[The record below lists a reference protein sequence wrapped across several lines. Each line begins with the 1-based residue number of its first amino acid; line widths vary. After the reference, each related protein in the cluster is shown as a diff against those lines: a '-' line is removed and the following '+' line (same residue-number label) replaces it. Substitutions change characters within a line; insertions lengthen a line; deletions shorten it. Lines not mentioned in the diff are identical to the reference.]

1 MSLLSSF
8 RLPGPG
14 RFLANLQVS
23 RSFGI
28 KTRHRGCVYV
38 PRKVARASLTKALRA
53 TQKNADH
60 SLLLPPFVSATEL
73 RVLFRLDYAN
83 TMRILGVRSMNGK
96 YYWKDFQNREF
107 ESASKRKVLLPFDM
121 VAYPLQKF
129 GYQSMLVDVEPDW
142 PTPVADPKAIPV
154 VVVLGHINHGKTTL
168 LDSLCG
174 TRVAPE
180 EPGGITQDVRAMTGQ
195 VLGDEMELHLPGAA
209 TKEAWLPDMAA
220 WLTPSESRLD
230 ATSEAPA
237 AIQSSPKD
245 LEESGLASRMTFLDT
260 PGHEAF
266 ELSRGRTMAAADV
279 AVVVVSVERGAEL
292 QTEEVLMHASKWKV
306 PVIFALN
313 KIDLPDCHL
322 ELTRAELRRQCQLL
336 HEHGL
341 ADVDWTQE
349 AEQAIPI
356 SALWKQNLEELVG
369 RIRQVTSKMPL
380 PLRRPISLSSTP
392 GEALRWKN
400 VAKRTD
406 FLQGVDGTP
415 SAIALILEVDKAGEE
430 QGEMVLTALVKAGRL
445 VVGQF
450 FVVGTSFGRITNLSL
465 AAGVDRNRHWS
476 KCETATVGVAVQL
489 TGVRTRLGGDCA
501 VDDLLFSLPRE
512 RAWRLCEHRQ
522 RIEQLMACQ
531 VAGPPLEVAWESDA
545 TIEARTQAAFERD
558 EVTQPEAHSGT
569 AYERRWQQAAVEEV
583 SGLAA
588 TPTFDPVPRRD
599 FARRVPLTGALESPE
614 TRPDPRA
621 SRFQLLSPKEEEEDV
636 EEPIPASTGGRKS
649 SRRTTARPVATG
661 AWSAD
666 PATVAPERDFV
677 YYMDRKDWS
686 EEAQIDSGRVQ
697 ARWQFRD
704 VARWEE
710 EKRKAQLRDEEK
722 LMTERLR
729 QEAFGETPEA
739 EEANEERRLTMEEDE
754 LDMADDSEGE
764 EPVQPLPR
772 KARVVP
778 IILKT
783 KSVSQFDMLMEEIE
797 RVGAIAGLRIVIVH
811 GGLGPVI
818 PKDVVHAEVEK
829 RYGYCPIYAFQ
840 VGVNPAAS
848 GQAAAEQIDIRRFN
862 VFTELLEDL
871 MERCGRINQKKEMQQ
886 YINSLRQHITPPA
899 T

>member
-1 MSLLSSF
+1 
-8 RLPGPG
+8 
-14 RFLANLQVS
+14 
-23 RSFGI
+23 
-28 KTRHRGCVYV
+28 
-38 PRKVARASLTKALRA
+38 
-53 TQKNADH
+53 
-60 SLLLPPFVSATEL
+60 
-73 RVLFRLDYAN
+73 
-83 TMRILGVRSMNGK
+83 
-96 YYWKDFQNREF
+96 
-107 ESASKRKVLLPFDM
+107 
-121 VAYPLQKF
+121 
-129 GYQSMLVDVEPDW
+129 
-142 PTPVADPKAIPV
+142 
-154 VVVLGHINHGKTTL
+154 
-168 LDSLCG
+168 
-174 TRVAPE
+174 
-180 EPGGITQDVRAMTGQ
+180 
-195 VLGDEMELHLPGAA
+195 
-209 TKEAWLPDMAA
+209 
-220 WLTPSESRLD
+220 
-230 ATSEAPA
+230 
-237 AIQSSPKD
+237 
-245 LEESGLASRMTFLDT
+245 
-260 PGHEAF
+260 
-266 ELSRGRTMAAADV
+266 
-279 AVVVVSVERGAEL
+279 
-292 QTEEVLMHASKWKV
+292 MHASKWKV

-341 ADVDWTQE
+341 VDVDWTQE

-356 SALWKQNLEELVG
+356 SALWKQNLEDDRTEPAELVG

-392 GEALRWKN
+392 GEALGAGQGALQVQHLRKVDGGLFADAPKWPMDTSTAPVLPSRHRCLSRSIWSNTVGLYETYPEVSEAKSSFVDHRLKKFGPVKCFVTSPDPFSIHREETFKFGNKQIMRALRWKN

-621 SRFQLLSPKEEEEDV
+621 SRL
-636 EEPIPASTGGRKS
+636 
-649 SRRTTARPVATG
+649 
-661 AWSAD
+661 
-666 PATVAPERDFV
+666 
-677 YYMDRKDWS
+677 
-686 EEAQIDSGRVQ
+686 
-697 ARWQFRD
+697 
-704 VARWEE
+704 
-710 EKRKAQLRDEEK
+710 
-722 LMTERLR
+722 
-729 QEAFGETPEA
+729 
-739 EEANEERRLTMEEDE
+739 
-754 LDMADDSEGE
+754 
-764 EPVQPLPR
+764 
-772 KARVVP
+772 
-778 IILKT
+778 
-783 KSVSQFDMLMEEIE
+783 
-797 RVGAIAGLRIVIVH
+797 
-811 GGLGPVI
+811 
-818 PKDVVHAEVEK
+818 
-829 RYGYCPIYAFQ
+829 
-840 VGVNPAAS
+840 
-848 GQAAAEQIDIRRFN
+848 
-862 VFTELLEDL
+862 
-871 MERCGRINQKKEMQQ
+871 
-886 YINSLRQHITPPA
+886 
-899 T
+899 